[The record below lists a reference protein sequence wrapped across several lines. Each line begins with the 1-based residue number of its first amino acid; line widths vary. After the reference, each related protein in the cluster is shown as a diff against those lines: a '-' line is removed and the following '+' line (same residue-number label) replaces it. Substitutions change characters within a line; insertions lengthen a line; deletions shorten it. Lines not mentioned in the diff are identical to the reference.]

1 MTLTERCN
9 DALKSIKM
17 SFFQELKDLM
27 KDYDIERVLYDEN
40 YEISPEAEAKW
51 EELVEYSEDWDFEFW
66 GWMEIQKLNG
76 NI

>member
-1 MTLTERCN
+1 
-9 DALKSIKM
+9 
-17 SFFQELKDLM
+17 M

-66 GWMEIQKLNG
+66 GWMRSQN
-76 NI
+76 